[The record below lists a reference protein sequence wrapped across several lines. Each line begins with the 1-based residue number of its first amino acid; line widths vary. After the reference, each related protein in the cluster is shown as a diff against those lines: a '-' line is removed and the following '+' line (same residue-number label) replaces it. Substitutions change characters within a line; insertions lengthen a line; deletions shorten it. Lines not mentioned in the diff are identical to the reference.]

1 MTLDE
6 LRMYS
11 RELTNYEIR
20 NLYNNGPATNISNIE
35 NIKVVYEKNNNSIF
49 NLKTITESVFQSFLE
64 MEEDY

>member
-20 NLYNNGPATNISNIE
+20 NLYNNGPANNISNIE
-35 NIKVVYEKNNNSIF
+35 NIKVVYENDNSIF
-49 NLKTITESVFQSFLE
+49 N
-64 MEEDY
+64 